1 MNFHNK
7 NENKNRH
14 NISLARM
21 EATTATTATNAAT
34 MTTEMEDQ
42 TTAIFYSEATCEP
55 ELCAL

>member
-1 MNFHNK
+1 
-7 NENKNRH
+7 
-14 NISLARM
+14 M